1 MMKNKKKFITAEDMH
16 DLVLNLPID
25 EYYSLF
31 QLMFTHI
38 TNFIYEAEQLA
49 NKYNQRLK
57 DSQSN
62 DTI

>member
-1 MMKNKKKFITAEDMH
+1 MH